1 MAINKVKFKSGGEDL
16 SDIYL
21 STEEAGDRLDDG
33 SIPSSIL
40 TPEGVQALLA
50 RSLWAWGDNDT
61 VGVTP
66 NGGELG
72 LNNVINRSSPVQVG
86 TLTNWREIADR
97 LATKTD
103 GTLWGWGPGANGA
116 SGLGDTIARSSPA
129 QVGTNTD
136 WVKAS
141 SGGQLSFA
149 ITNSSTLWSWG
160 SGTMGALGRNSTGTF
175 TTPGQVGTLSNWKD
189 VVGNAYDIAFT
200 WPGQVGRLTQR
211 RSGWATA
218 LKTDGTLWAWGSP
231 FNEAFDNV
239 VYFPSPVITGITGLN
254 STIARSSPVQV
265 GTDTD
270 WKEIGTGIAIKTNGT
285 LWIWGGSGA
294 LALNSTVSKSSP
306 TQVGTDTDW
315 KKISRVNGGAIKN
328 NGTLWMWSTGS
339 GGRLGLND
347 TITRS
352 SPVQV
357 GALTNWKSIN
367 AGSYVIALKTDG
379 TLWSWGTNTS
389 GSLGLGDTIN
399 RSSPVQVGALTD
411 WKKLDRSG
419 AARVL
424 K

>member
-1 MAINKVKFKSGGEDL
+1 VAAPLSRFKSGGQDI
-16 SDIYL
+16 SDIYIDTDTVID
-21 STEEAGDRLDDG
+21 SLDDT
-33 SIPSSIL
+33 IPSSIL

-50 RSLWAWGDNDT
+50 RSLWVWGDNVT
-61 VGVTP
+61 VGVFP

-72 LNNVINRSSPVQVG
+72 LNDVINRSSPVQVG
-86 TLTNWREIADR
+86 TLTNWREIADK

-103 GTLWGWGPGANGA
+103 GTLWSWGPGANGA
-116 SGLGDTIARSSPA
+116 LGLGDTISRSSPA
-129 QVGTNTD
+129 QVGTNTN

-160 SGTMGALGRNSTGTF
+160 SGTMGALGRNSTGIF

-200 WPGQVGRLTQR
+200 WPGQPGRLTRR

-231 FNEAFDNV
+231 FNEAFDNG
-239 VYFPSPVITGITGLN
+239 VYVQSPVITGITGLN

-265 GTDTD
+265 GTDTG

-285 LWIWGGSGA
+285 LWVWGGD
-294 LALNSTVSKSSP
+294 LALNSTVYTSSP

-315 KKISRVNGGAIKN
+315 KKISRDSGGAIKN
-328 NGTLWMWSTGS
+328 NGTLWMWSSGF
-339 GGRLGLND
+339 GGRLGLN
-347 TITRS
+347 TTTTRS
-352 SPVQV
+352 SPIQV
-357 GALTNWKSIN
+357 GALTNWKSIH

-389 GSLGLGDTIN
+389 GGLGLGDTIN

-419 AARVL
+419 AAARAL